1 MRSLVTALLSP
12 RWLKLLRD
20 LKTEKE
26 RIVLMLA
33 AITVSLLAVGA
44 VLGGYGVLTR
54 EIATNYLGTHP
65 ASATL
70 ELPAGVDAAALAL
83 ARRHPA
89 IQDAEARDVVLAR
102 AYVERDWRPL
112 LLFVIDDFDA
122 LRFNTFKP
130 LQGEWPP
137 ATGNMLI
144 EHTAT
149 SMLNAGIGGR
159 VLVKTAHGTAAEVA
173 VSGMVHDPG
182 LAPAWQEREGYG
194 YVTRATLAALGEA
207 PQLHELR
214 IGLRDPL
221 AGSKEIEA
229 VAAELAHQ
237 LAQQGHAVHEIR
249 IPPPRQH
256 PHQRQM
262 TTMLVLMLSFS
273 LLALILSG
281 VLVASSLSSMLAR
294 QVREIGVMKTIGAQ
308 GGQIITIY
316 AVLVALIGVL
326 AVALAIPAGYA
337 GAQVLAKSIA
347 NLLNFTITDGTVPS
361 WVFAVQAAAG
371 ILVPLLVASF
381 PIRRA
386 SRMSVREAIDQFG
399 ASTDSVRSR
408 AAKLPWP
415 VRNALRRPKR
425 LLLTLLL
432 LAAGGAMFMTALN
445 VSASWQRTIAK
456 VYETR
461 HYDVEVRFHE
471 PQAVQVARRVLD
483 VPGVTA
489 AEAWGYSPAAFGK
502 PGQVDVVR
510 TYPDRGHAS
519 FAVMAPPAAT
529 KLVNFPLRAGRW
541 LLPDDIDAVVLNH
554 TAAAQAHQPQVGERI
569 NLSIDGK
576 ISSWR
581 IAGIVEEIGAAGV
594 AYVTDQAFAR
604 VTTTPAGAPGQARM
618 LRVATNAGSPQAR
631 VDVIRAIEQRL
642 IEDGV
647 GVETATP
654 LAELRN
660 AMADHIAILINALM
674 AMAAVM
680 ATVGALGL
688 SAAMGVSVLERT
700 REFGIMKTIG
710 ATPKRIIRLVIGES
724 VFIAALS
731 WIAAF
736 VLALPITALIDTLV
750 GNLGFVA
757 PLPFIIAPAGLLAWL
772 ILLGVVS
779 LAATLIPARRASAVS
794 VAQALAHL

>member
-1 MRSLVTALLSP
+1 MKNLNLPP
-12 RWLKLLRD
+12 RWLKLARD

-26 RIVLMLA
+26 RIALMLI

-54 EIATNYLGTHP
+54 EIAANYLGTHP
-65 ASATL
+65 AAATL
-70 ELPAGVDAAALAL
+70 ELPAGVDAAALSL

-89 IQDAEARDVVLAR
+89 VQDAEARDVVLAR

-112 LLFVIDDFDA
+112 LLFVIDDFEA
-122 LRFNTFKP
+122 MRINTFTS
-130 LQGEWPP
+130 LQGAWPP
-137 ATGNMLI
+137 AAGSMLI

-159 VLVKTAHGTAAEVA
+159 VLVKTAHGTATEVP
-173 VSGMVHDPG
+173 VTGMVHDPG

-194 YVTRATLAALGEA
+194 YITRTTLAGLGEP

-214 IGLRDPL
+214 ITLRDPQ
-221 AGSKEIEA
+221 AGPQEIET
-229 VAAELAHQ
+229 VAADLARQ
-237 LAQQGHAVHEIR
+237 LARQGQAVHEIR

-262 TTMLVLMLSFS
+262 TTMLVLMLTFS
-273 LLALILSG
+273 LMALVLSG
-281 VLVASSLSSMLAR
+281 VLVASSLASMLAR

-308 GGQIITIY
+308 GGQIIAIY
-316 AVLVALIGVL
+316 AVLVALIGVFAVVL
-326 AVALAIPAGYA
+326 AMPAGWA
-337 GAQVLAKSIA
+337 AAQVLAKA
-347 NLLNFTITDGTVPS
+347 VAKLLNLTISDNTVPA

-371 ILVPLLVASF
+371 ILVPLLIAFF

-399 ASTDSVRSR
+399 VSTDRLRAR

-415 VRNALRRPKR
+415 MRNALRRPKR
-425 LLLTLLL
+425 LVLTLAL

-445 VSASWQRTIAK
+445 VSASWERNIAK

-471 PQAVQVARRVLD
+471 PQPAAVMQRVLE
-483 VPGVTA
+483 VPGVA
-489 AEAWGYSPAAFGK
+489 SAEAWGYSPAALAK

-519 FAVMAPPAAT
+519 FAVMAPPPAT
-529 KLVNFPLRAGRW
+529 RLVGFPVLAGRW
-541 LLPDDIDAVVLNH
+541 LKPDDSDAVVLNH
-554 TAAAQAHQPQVGERI
+554 AAAAQAHQPHIGERI
-569 NLSIDGK
+569 DLSIDGK
-576 ISSWR
+576 LGSWR
-581 IAGIVEEIGAAGV
+581 LVGIVEEIGAAGV
-594 AYVTDQAFAR
+594 AYVTDQAFTR
-604 VTTTPAGAPGQARM
+604 VAGTEGQARM
-618 LRVATNAGSPQAR
+618 FRIATHAGTPQAR
-631 VDVIRAIEQRL
+631 AEVIRSIEKRL
-642 IEDGV
+642 LEDGV
-647 GVETATP
+647 SVETAVP
-654 LAELRN
+654 LAELRT
-660 AMADHIAILINALM
+660 AMADHIVILINSLM

-700 REFGIMKTIG
+700 REFGVMKTIG
-710 ATPKRIIRLVIGES
+710 ATPKRIIGLVIGES
-724 VFIAALS
+724 LFIAGTSWVIALLLS
-731 WIAAF
+731 
-736 VLALPITALIDTLV
+736 LPLTALIDTLV

-757 PLPFIIAPAGLLAWL
+757 PLPFIIAPAAAMIWL

-779 LAATLIPARRASAVS
+779 LAATLFPARRASAVP